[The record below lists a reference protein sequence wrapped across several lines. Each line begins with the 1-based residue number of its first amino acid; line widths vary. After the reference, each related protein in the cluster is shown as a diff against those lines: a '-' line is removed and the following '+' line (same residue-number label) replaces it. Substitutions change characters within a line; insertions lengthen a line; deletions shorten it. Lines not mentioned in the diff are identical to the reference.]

1 MNSLKKYEMI
11 IYCLIYPI
19 LTMSFFM
26 IWIHQSTLPGGDI
39 GMSPFLVGII
49 LLIVFGIEIT
59 LVLILR
65 KRITSLRDKLISLII
80 AFLIYELTMW
90 TLGGFGEFSL
100 LESFKKPFEEN
111 IEGAF
116 SFSSIFSLVIILGL
130 ILITERINKKTLH
143 NTVHN

>member
-1 MNSLKKYEMI
+1 MI

>member
-1 MNSLKKYEMI
+1 MI

-19 LTMSFFM
+19 LTMTFFM
-26 IWIHQSTLPGGDI
+26 IWISQSTLPGGDI
-39 GMSPFLVGII
+39 GMTPFLVGIV

-59 LVLILR
+59 LVLIFR
-65 KRITSLRDKLISLII
+65 KRIIGLRKKLASLII

-90 TLGGFGEFSL
+90 IIGGFGEIVL

-116 SFSSIFSLVIILGL
+116 SFSSIFALIVILGL
-130 ILITERINKKTLH
+130 ILINEKLNKKTLH
-143 NTVHN
+143 NRVGGSAFN

>member
-1 MNSLKKYEMI
+1 MI

-19 LTMSFFM
+19 LTMLFFM

-39 GMSPFLVGII
+39 GMTPFLVSIV

-65 KRITSLRDKLISLII
+65 KQINSLLNKLTCLFV
-80 AFLIYELTMW
+80 AFLFYELTIW
-90 TLGGFGEFSL
+90 SLGGFGEFVL
-100 LESFKKPFEEN
+100 LESFKKPFAEN

-116 SFSSIFSLVIILGL
+116 SFSSIFSLLIILGL
-130 ILITERINKKTLH
+130 ILTIEILNKKTLH
-143 NTVHN
+143 NTA

>member
-1 MNSLKKYEMI
+1 MKNLKKYEMI

-19 LTMSFFM
+19 LTMFFFM
-26 IWIHQSTLPGGDI
+26 IWIYQSTLPGGDI
-39 GMSPFLVGII
+39 GMTPFLVGIV

-59 LVLILR
+59 LILILR
-65 KRITSLRDKLISLII
+65 KRINSLWSKLTCIFV

-90 TLGGFGEFSL
+90 VLGGFGEFVL

-116 SFSSIFSLVIILGL
+116 SFSSIFSLVIILGI
-130 ILITERINKKTLH
+130 ILITEMTNKKTLH
-143 NTVHN
+143 NTV

>member
-1 MNSLKKYEMI
+1 MNNLKKYEMI

-19 LTMSFFM
+19 LTMLFFM

-39 GMSPFLVGII
+39 GMTPFLVGIV

-65 KRITSLRDKLISLII
+65 KRINSLLNKLTCLFV

-90 TLGGFGEFSL
+90 SLGGFGEFVL
-100 LESFKKPFEEN
+100 LESFKKPFAEN

-116 SFSSIFSLVIILGL
+116 SFSSIFSLLIILGL
-130 ILITERINKKTLH
+130 ILIIERLNKKTLH
-143 NTVHN
+143 NTV

>member
-1 MNSLKKYEMI
+1 MNNLKKYEMI

-19 LTMSFFM
+19 LTMLFFM

-39 GMSPFLVGII
+39 GMTPFLVGIV

-65 KRITSLRDKLISLII
+65 KRINSLLNKLICLFV

-90 TLGGFGEFSL
+90 ILGGFGEFVL
-100 LESFKKPFEEN
+100 LESFKKPFAEN

-116 SFSSIFSLVIILGL
+116 SFSSIFSLLIILGL
-130 ILITERINKKTLH
+130 ILIIERLNKKTLH
-143 NTVHN
+143 NTV